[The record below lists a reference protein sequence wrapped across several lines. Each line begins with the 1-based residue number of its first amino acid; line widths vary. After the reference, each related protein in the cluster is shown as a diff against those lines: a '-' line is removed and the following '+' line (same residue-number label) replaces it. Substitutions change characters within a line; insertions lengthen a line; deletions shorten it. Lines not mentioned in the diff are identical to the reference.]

1 MSGKS
6 SGVNQRTL
14 SISSLSATGSP
25 LSQSAWKANER
36 IRKRPRLAREI
47 TDVLHPN
54 SRFLVHLSAYGL
66 FQRLPGLHEPRKHA
80 IPTRRE
86 ARSMPHQQFPILFH
100 RHDDGGGERR
110 IDDMTT
116 GRTDH
121 RPVLF
126 VFLHG
131 SPAGP
136 TEAVVPVQVHDLERD
151 AGPDEKLVVEKGRKL
166 PPAHET
172 VAPGDDG
179 TGGKKGPL
187 IALPP
192 IAMDISVHED
202 PLAQPLEIMGTQHS
216 GRNLR
221 LHQQAP
227 LGRIVEGEKDR
238 IPHQTPRSSFFI
250 TLPRLFL
257 GSSGKNS
264 IDRGTL

>member
-1 MSGKS
+1 MTSY
-6 SGVNQRTL
+6 
-14 SISSLSATGSP
+14 AE
-25 LSQSAWKANER
+25 KAKIREHER

-80 IPTRRE
+80 IPTGRE

-131 SPAGP
+131 SPTDP
-136 TEAVVPVQVHDLERD
+136 TKTVIPMQVHDLE
-151 AGPDEKLVVEKGRKL
+151 
-166 PPAHET
+166 
-172 VAPGDDG
+172 DDRSEERRV
-179 TGGKKGPL
+179 GK
-187 IALPP
+187 
-192 IAMDISVHED
+192 EC
-202 PLAQPLEIMGTQHS
+202 
-216 GRNLR
+216 
-221 LHQQAP
+221 
-227 LGRIVEGEKDR
+227 
-238 IPHQTPRSSFFI
+238 RSRWS
-250 TLPRLFL
+250 PYH
-257 GSSGKNS
+257 
-264 IDRGTL
+264 